1 MNPERINIKDLTIE
15 EPKNKSELI
24 FDPEKE
30 IKPEY
35 WDKYLKW
42 FDRMRKDTQKDNTSF
57 RRHLAILKVLNH
69 GVDLSEAE
77 RAIVRDIKL
86 TPNRDD
92 LFYAIRGFEQAKILG
107 ENIDFPDSIA
117 RKVADEINSLIDEK
131 NSGYSA
137 EDIRALVEAGKGE
150 LIEERTKSLLREFL
164 PKKTEAMAILN
175 IALAL
180 KFLESEPA
188 LTSSHQQIIRNRLDS
203 DEQKMMSEKLADI
216 NLGAQRYF
224 DIAAELKLLSA
235 EEISFGENGIEIKMP
250 KKNESMESGASAMP
264 EKRNF

>member
-15 EPKNKSELI
+15 EPEGESVI

-35 WDKYLKW
+35 WEKYLKW

-57 RRHLAILKVLNH
+57 RRHLAALKILGR

-77 RAIVRDIKL
+77 KNIVRGIKL

-107 ENIDFPDSIA
+107 ENIEFPDSIA
-117 RKVADEINSLIDEK
+117 RKAADEINSLIDEK

-137 EDIRALVEAGKGE
+137 EDIRILVEAGKGE
-150 LIEERTKSLLREFL
+150 LIEERTKDLLREFL
-164 PKKTEAMAILN
+164 PKKTEARGIIN

-180 KFLESEPA
+180 KFLGSEPA
-188 LTSSHQQIIRNRLDS
+188 LNSSHRKIIRERLDS
-203 DEQKMMSEKLADI
+203 DEQNIMSKKIADI

-235 EEISFGENGIEIKMP
+235 EEINFGEHGIEIKMP
-250 KKNESMESGASAMP
+250 EQRALESETPIIP
-264 EKRNF
+264 EQRSF